1 MIIKISWRNIWRN
14 KMRSLIIMLSVAIG
28 IFAGI
33 MVLSLYK
40 GMIKSRIKTV
50 IYTETGHL
58 QIHDSSFKKDFE
70 PIYYLKEGS
79 EIVKYLNKM
88 PEVKAIATRTV
99 ATGMLST
106 TTGSAGIKIN
116 GINDEE
122 EISVSQLNKKI
133 KEGKTFGNTKQNQ
146 IYIGQKIANKMK
158 LKIGSKLVL
167 TCMDTSN
174 QIVSSSF
181 KVTAIYESDNAP
193 FDEMN
198 VYVRQ
203 SILNEMLGTGNQFHE
218 LSIILK
224 KDESV
229 VSVQEQIKQKYK
241 SYLVESWKKLS
252 AETDLMVNTID
263 ITSYIV
269 IGIILFA
276 LAFGI
281 INTMLMAILE
291 RTREIGM
298 MMALGMN
305 RRMLF
310 LLVLTETFFLTIMGT
325 PVGLLASWF
334 LANYYGKHGFSWGE
348 TEKEMLTRFG
358 FNTTIYTSF
367 PGEKVLM
374 VILFVVVTALFS
386 CIYPSIK
393 ALQLKPVDA
402 LRK

>member
-99 ATGMLST
+99 AMGMLST

-146 IYIGQKIANKMK
+146 
-158 LKIGSKLVL
+158 
-167 TCMDTSN
+167 
-174 QIVSSSF
+174 
-181 KVTAIYESDNAP
+181 E
-193 FDEMN
+193 
-198 VYVRQ
+198 
-203 SILNEMLGTGNQFHE
+203 
-218 LSIILK
+218 
-224 KDESV
+224 
-229 VSVQEQIKQKYK
+229 
-241 SYLVESWKKLS
+241 
-252 AETDLMVNTID
+252 
-263 ITSYIV
+263 
-269 IGIILFA
+269 
-276 LAFGI
+276 
-281 INTMLMAILE
+281 
-291 RTREIGM
+291 
-298 MMALGMN
+298 
-305 RRMLF
+305 
-310 LLVLTETFFLTIMGT
+310 
-325 PVGLLASWF
+325 
-334 LANYYGKHGFSWGE
+334 
-348 TEKEMLTRFG
+348 
-358 FNTTIYTSF
+358 
-367 PGEKVLM
+367 
-374 VILFVVVTALFS
+374 
-386 CIYPSIK
+386 
-393 ALQLKPVDA
+393 
-402 LRK
+402 